1 MAGKDKLATTALDN
15 YGKAAGQQDQV
26 KKKKSNVSP
35 KSIANLHAPTKSE
48 VEVKRATKYMTL
60 DIIEFEDYLNRMS
73 KYKGMTRTKYI
84 QSLIRADMELH
95 EREYGALRN
104 LSDFDTKPRSRK
116 PKSEKSKVED
126 KA

>member
-1 MAGKDKLATTALDN
+1 MAKPKVSTTSLDIYQGESEQQRQGKEQKE
-15 YGKAAGQQDQV
+15 
-26 KKKKSNVSP
+26 KKSNVSP
-35 KSIANLHAPTKSE
+35 NSIANLKAPTKSE

-84 QSLIRADMELH
+84 LSLIRADMELH

-104 LSDFDTKPRSRK
+104 LSAFDTKPRHRK
-116 PKSEKSKVED
+116 PKVEVED